1 MKSPGKGCPAG
12 QNTVG
17 KKSWSPLPQR
27 VAVAPHS
34 RDLTFKH
41 MKREGKVLGIRAH
54 YCFPSLFYSLM
65 CSQHFNQNKWLL
77 PAGWFWISS
86 MLYLLLILLSF
97 LERPSLW
104 PPNPNLQES
113 KSCLFFRPSPIATFL
128 CKMLPEWDSH
138 IRRKKL
144 NSWLLTDCFLV

>member
-1 MKSPGKGCPAG
+1 MLVVIQKADCLDPTSNAFQHHHALSPSISLNRTLERTPQSKKEKSPGKGCPAG

-17 KKSWSPLPQR
+17 KRSWSPLPQG

-41 MKREGKVLGIRAH
+41 MKQEGKVLEIRAH

-65 CSQHFNQNKWLL
+65 CSQHFNQNEWLL

-86 MLYLLLILLSF
+86 MLYLLLILLPF
-97 LERPSLW
+97 LERPSL
-104 PPNPNLQES
+104 
-113 KSCLFFRPSPIATFL
+113 
-128 CKMLPEWDSH
+128 
-138 IRRKKL
+138 
-144 NSWLLTDCFLV
+144 